1 VIALSFRVFCASNLS
16 RASPP
21 TSGLHDYQH
30 RMVSVSR
37 GSIAKPRQHRE
48 QNEALKP
55 YEPPP
60 STMAAALI
68 NNLSTTNKPSRQ
80 NEQDDLKALWELST
94 MLSNAEEP
102 SNVEAKVEHHHKLIY
117 VFARLVL
124 EPLAS
129 DDPFLDIQNVVSQ
142 ASDAIDA
149 FISAIKETPAVLAYI
164 AKSNS
169 FQGRGPEP
177 LWVWLFPRMLVLL
190 GRRRCDALTEK
201 IKDIFF
207 VSFQAVS
214 RSPKLWD
221 LPSLFFCYLK
231 ECATSTLGHAHSLV
245 NITHLLSSYLEPPSI
260 L

>member
-21 TSGLHDYQH
+21 TSGLYDYQH

-164 AKSNS
+164 
-169 FQGRGPEP
+169 
-177 LWVWLFPRMLVLL
+177 LL

-201 IKDIFF
+201 IKDLFF